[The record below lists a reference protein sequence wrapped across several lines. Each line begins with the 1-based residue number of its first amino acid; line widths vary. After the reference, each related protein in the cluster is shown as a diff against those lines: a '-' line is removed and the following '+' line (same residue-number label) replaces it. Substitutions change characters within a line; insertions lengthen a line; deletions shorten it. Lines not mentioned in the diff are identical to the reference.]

1 VNVYIE
7 LVIFNNLFIDLLLIL
22 ATLTIKKRKFKPFRI
37 ASAAVFGA
45 ACAVIYPLVPDFA
58 EILIKILLAP
68 LLTLIFLPIKGDGRV
83 KKLGDYVGA
92 LIAFMLLTYLVGG
105 TVYGLSYA
113 LKVDVNSYATLGLC
127 ALSASIMLIAARVIV
142 RKRALS
148 SKTVCQSTVTVG
160 EREIVLN
167 SLCDSGNML
176 VDSDSG
182 LPVIILS
189 ENAEKDLQPKNLMGF
204 INVKTV
210 SGEDS
215 LPIVKLDEVK
225 VRGKSYE
232 AIGAL
237 SRKTFEDY
245 DVILQSSMF

>member
-1 VNVYIE
+1 MSVYIE

-22 ATLTIKKRKFKPFRI
+22 ATLTIKKRKFKPLRI
-37 ASAAVFGA
+37 GLAAAFGA
-45 ACAVIYPLVPDFA
+45 ACAVAYPIVPDFA

-68 LLTLIFLPIKGDGRV
+68 LLVLIFLPIKGESKA

-92 LIAFMLLTYLVGG
+92 LLAFMLLTYLVGG

-127 ALSASIMLIAARVIV
+127 ALSASIMLIVARVIV

-148 SKTVCQSTVTVG
+148 SERVCQSTVTIG

-176 VDSDSG
+176 VDADSG
-182 LPVIILS
+182 LPVVILS
-189 ENAEKDLQPKNLMGF
+189 ESAEKDLQPKSLMGF
-204 INVKTV
+204 ISVKTV

-225 VRGKSYE
+225 VKGKSYK

-237 SRKTFEDY
+237 SRKTFQDY